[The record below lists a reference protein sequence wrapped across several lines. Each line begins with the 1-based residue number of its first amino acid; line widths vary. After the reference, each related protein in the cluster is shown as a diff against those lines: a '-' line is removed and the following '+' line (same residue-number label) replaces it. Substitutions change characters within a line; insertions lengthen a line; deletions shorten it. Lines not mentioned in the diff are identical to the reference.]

1 MDPGVIQFSSWV
13 SYFVFVLIQKLHGER
28 NTGYI
33 WLNRKVFLMWK
44 RAFEGVFRRRSA
56 TKRTGVIKSRKSNK
70 FLHRL
75 QMHWHTVDLTS
86 YGMDKVQGKFSL
98 WTRKPEH
105 LRIYGIVETRR
116 HSFKCYMLKHK
127 QNKTFST
134 RKSLAVHKRRFP
146 E

>member
-1 MDPGVIQFSSWV
+1 MSQVREEVKVSRRCPSHHFYQQSYLQQTKAMINDGSLCHPIASWV

-105 LRIYGIVETRR
+105 LRIYGIV
-116 HSFKCYMLKHK
+116 
-127 QNKTFST
+127 
-134 RKSLAVHKRRFP
+134 
-146 E
+146 